1 MLLWLLSTVNMHVTC
16 FMQCV
21 DAVTSAALEEDMQHL
36 RGSRRR
42 QRVSAVP
49 VIDSIREFM
58 NASCLPFA
66 MKLGLVHH
74 AERKP
79 DKSLSFKV
87 HELCVHGLFGS
98 SNSITRTNT
107 STILLFARSLV
118 RLPYC
123 TRLYSRTTAQAFGLS
138 PLDLNLPKALPA

>member
-1 MLLWLLSTVNMHVTC
+1 MVAVHSQYACH
-16 FMQCV
+16 MQCV

-42 QRVSAVP
+42 QRVSAVQ

-66 MKLGLVHH
+66 VRLGLVHH
-74 AERKP
+74 AERKL

-87 HELCVHGLFGS
+87 HELCVHGSYGS
-98 SNSITRTNT
+98 SNLITRTNT

-118 RLPYC
+118 RLPAI
-123 TRLYSRTTAQAFGLS
+123 LY
-138 PLDLNLPKALPA
+138 